1 MEEQE
6 SGERRKDRYF
16 YPQTG
21 APPKAAHAH
30 RIVENSRRAIIRQQN
45 KRSLGFYKSS
55 PQNNYT
61 SSLMR
66 YDILLQALF
75 FIFDRNFS
83 TRGLRDLAITQGQL
97 IALIQLRHGMIRTLY
112 LFLSQNAG
120 KREKVHR

>member
-1 MEEQE
+1 
-6 SGERRKDRYF
+6 
-16 YPQTG
+16 
-21 APPKAAHAH
+21 
-30 RIVENSRRAIIRQQN
+30 
-45 KRSLGFYKSS
+45 
-55 PQNNYT
+55 
-61 SSLMR
+61 MR